1 MWERKRKRER
11 EIEYKVRNRI
21 TKALR
26 TIVEEDRDKL
36 RENKV
41 EQNEIVIP
49 TYNNTSTK
57 QRSDFTLYGK

>member
-1 MWERKRKRER
+1 M
-11 EIEYKVRNRI
+11 NRI

-26 TIVEEDRDKL
+26 TILEDRDKL

-41 EQNEIVIP
+41 EQNEILIP

-57 QRSDFTLYGK
+57 QRSDFTLYKK

>member
-1 MWERKRKRER
+1 MWERKRKRE
-11 EIEYKVRNRI
+11 IEYKVINRI

-26 TIVEEDRDKL
+26 TILEEDRDKL
-36 RENKV
+36 RENK
-41 EQNEIVIP
+41 EIVIP

>member
-1 MWERKRKRER
+1 MSECGRER
-11 EIEYKVRNRI
+11 EREYKVMNRI

-26 TIVEEDRDKL
+26 TILEDRDKL

-41 EQNEIVIP
+41 EQNEILIP

-57 QRSDFTLYGK
+57 QRSDFTLYKK